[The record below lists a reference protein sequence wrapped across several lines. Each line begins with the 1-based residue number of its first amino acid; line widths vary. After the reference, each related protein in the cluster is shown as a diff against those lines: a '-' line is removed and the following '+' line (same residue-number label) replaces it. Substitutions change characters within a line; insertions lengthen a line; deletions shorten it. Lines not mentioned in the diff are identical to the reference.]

1 MLERMLT
8 TENVK
13 EFENYLIKEE
23 KSMATVEKYL
33 RDVRAFFVF
42 AREQEMSKKLT
53 IEYKKHLESKQY
65 AVRSINSMLASI
77 NSFLHFM
84 NWDDCR
90 VKAIKLQRQ
99 IYCAEDKELTKSEYL
114 RLLKASDSQPKLKLI
129 MQTICGTGI
138 CVSELKYFTVEAVR
152 SGEVNVYCKSKTR
165 TILIPGKLRK
175 RLLVYSKRN
184 GIVSGT
190 IFIGRNGNPVDRSFI
205 WRKMKKLC
213 ERAGVKAS
221 KVFPHNLRKLFAR
234 TFYQMEKDVAKLA
247 DILGHGSIE
256 TTRIYIMSTGVEHR
270 RKVEKLGLII

>member
-138 CVSELKYFTVEAVR
+138 RVSELKYFTVEAVR
-152 SGEVNVYCKSKTR
+152 SGEVNVYCKSKMR

-184 GIVSGT
+184 GIISGT
-190 IFIGRNGNPVDRSFI
+190 IFI
-205 WRKMKKLC
+205 
-213 ERAGVKAS
+213 
-221 KVFPHNLRKLFAR
+221 
-234 TFYQMEKDVAKLA
+234 
-247 DILGHGSIE
+247 
-256 TTRIYIMSTGVEHR
+256 
-270 RKVEKLGLII
+270 